1 MSLENGLQ
9 WVESELLASIYD
21 RAGLAGEQYRKMGLR
36 LEGLRDSLD
45 GTLRVILVT
54 SPLMGEGKTAT
65 AANLAVALA
74 NTEGRR
80 VALVD
85 CDHINPRVWTLFAT
99 PPKRGFMDV
108 LMSRTA
114 VEEVAVRTSRIPLDV
129 LALPRASEA
138 RIDIL
143 PVERVK
149 TAFGQLRERY
159 DFVVCDGPP
168 ILPVADTA
176 ALARLSDGI
185 VVVVRAGMTPR
196 HAVGRALESIE
207 KKKLIGFVLNG
218 VTGRA
223 MDPYYYYPY
232 RGEGGGGQGARKGKN
247 R

>member
-1 MSLENGLQ
+1 MSLSNGLE

-21 RAGLAGEQYRKMGLR
+21 RAGLAGEQYRKMGLK

-45 GTLRVILVT
+45 GALCVILVT

-85 CDHINPRVWTLFAT
+85 CDHINPRIWTLFQD
-99 PPKRGFMDV
+99 PPKRGFMDI
-108 LMSRTA
+108 LMSRTGIDEA
-114 VEEVAVRTSRIPLDV
+114 VARTSRIPLDV
-129 LALPRASEA
+129 LALPRASEV

-143 PVERVK
+143 PIERVK
-149 TAFGQLRERY
+149 AAFGQLRERY
-159 DFVVCDGPP
+159 DFVVCDAPP

-185 VVVVRAGMTPR
+185 LVVVRAGFTPR

-218 VTGRA
+218 VAGRA

-232 RGEGGGGQGARKGKN
+232 RGEGGGGQGARNGKN